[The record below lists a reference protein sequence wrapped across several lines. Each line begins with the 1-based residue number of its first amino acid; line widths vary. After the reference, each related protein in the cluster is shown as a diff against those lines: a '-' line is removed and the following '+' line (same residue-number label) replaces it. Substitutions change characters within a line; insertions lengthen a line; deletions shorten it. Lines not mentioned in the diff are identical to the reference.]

1 MKQKILKFYES
12 FFKKIQ
18 ISITSIKIEEISDTS
33 FLIDLETTDSD
44 IVTRENWKSLEAIQ
58 RITQICIKNFCEDKI
73 IIKLIV
79 NGYEI
84 SKDNNLYRFIDS
96 KVKILLENGWEYML
110 PPYSPYERKKIHSY
124 IAYINKWIKTKSKW
138 EGKERRLFLFIG
150 NNKHTPKTVTS
161 KLTIDIDWDNI

>member
-73 IIKLIV
+73 
-79 NGYEI
+79 
-84 SKDNNLYRFIDS
+84 LYCLY
-96 KVKILLENGWEYML
+96 K
-110 PPYSPYERKKIHSY
+110 
-124 IAYINKWIKTKSKW
+124 
-138 EGKERRLFLFIG
+138 
-150 NNKHTPKTVTS
+150 
-161 KLTIDIDWDNI
+161 